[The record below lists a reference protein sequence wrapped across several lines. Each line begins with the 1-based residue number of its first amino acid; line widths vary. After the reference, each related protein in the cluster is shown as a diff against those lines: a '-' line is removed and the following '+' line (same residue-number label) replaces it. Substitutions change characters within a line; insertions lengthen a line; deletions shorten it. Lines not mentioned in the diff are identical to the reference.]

1 MGASWSWSSY
11 LSYPHTRLHFTS
23 KPIFS
28 SFPHRHYEQLPLW
41 HNSLPKTTRS
51 TVPTLSPCC
60 FHLAETLHLL
70 HPRTSS
76 PPFFLGI
83 HQYNLWTWIQELSN
97 GSMNQVT
104 TLQALTQQTLPANTH
119 HEKLQK
125 CQDSDAWR
133 ATNQLKKYSH
143 KKSLIPPTITNSN
156 WSICLRSQLRLNT
169 SSFHTPPNPTLN

>member
-1 MGASWSWSSY
+1 MGAPWSWSSY
-11 LSYPHTRLHFTS
+11 LSYPHTQLHFTS
-23 KPIFS
+23 KPIFNR
-28 SFPHRHYEQLPLW
+28 FLHRHYEQLPLW
-41 HNSLPKTTRS
+41 HNSLPKRTRP

-60 FHLAETLHLL
+60 FHLAETQHLL

-125 CQDSDAWR
+125 CQDSDPWR
-133 ATNQLKKYSH
+133 VTNKLKNLLSHQLSPIQTEVFA
-143 KKSLIPPTITNSN
+143 LD
-156 WSICLRSQLRLNT
+156 L
-169 SSFHTPPNPTLN
+169 SFVLTPPVSIHHPNQP